1 MGIFSRR
8 RENKRKE
15 ERKRGPWS
23 LVRAVSVLV
32 LLSMAILYFSW
43 PTFGRLPTRLSDF
56 LLSHAYFSVREI
68 KVSGTKK
75 LGGSE
80 IVAMAGLSQGMNIWK
95 VEPRTME
102 RKVSEHPWVKRVVVR
117 RELPHRI
124 AIEVEERVPKG
135 IVVLG
140 KLYYID
146 AEGFVFKQVGKEEE
160 VQFPLL
166 TGLRPADLANPV
178 PSTRQRIK
186 EAQRL
191 GDLFARSS
199 LVLSEIRFRPDGGVV
214 LYPVGIPVAVNMGWG
229 DWQAKMDRL
238 ERVLTEWRG
247 REDRLA
253 ALDLSFRD
261 QVVARLRI
269 SDRRSQISNRDL

>member
-1 MGIFSRR
+1 MRIFFHR

-15 ERKRGPWS
+15 HKRKGPRP
-23 LVRAVSVLV
+23 LVRPIAAVVM
-32 LLSMAILYFSW
+32 LSTGILYFSW
-43 PTFGRLPTRLSDF
+43 PVFGRLATRVSEPVLGQP
-56 LLSHAYFSVREI
+56 YFSVREI

-80 IVAMAGLSQGMNIWK
+80 IAAMAGLSQGMNIWN

-102 RKVSEHPWVKRVVVR
+102 RKVNKHPWVKRVVVR

-124 AIEVEERVPKG
+124 AIEVEERAPKG

-146 AEGFVFKQVGKEEE
+146 AEGFVFKEVTPEEE
-160 VQFPLL
+160 LQFPLL
-166 TGLRPADLANPV
+166 TGLRPADLATPV
-178 PSTRQRIK
+178 PSTRQRIQ
-186 EAQRL
+186 EALRL
-191 GDLFARSS
+191 GDLVARSS
-199 LVLSEIRFRPDGGVV
+199 LVLSEIRFRPNGDVV
-214 LYPVGIPVAVNMGWG
+214 LYPVGIPLALNMGWG

-238 ERVLTEWRG
+238 ERVLAVWRG

-261 QVVARLRI
+261 QVVARLKKEF
-269 SDRRSQISNRDL
+269 